1 MLNLNKNFTEEH
13 KYTIY
18 LKHFTKKNLRLELII
33 LAMDALGLIA
43 LGMLN
48 GVPHKGMPIQSLR
61 MDPCLNRVFII
72 RINRRSYWI
81 GVGPHP
87 MTFI

>member
-1 MLNLNKNFTEEH
+1 MLNLNKNFTEY

-18 LKHFTKKNLRLELII
+18 LKHLPKENLRLELII
-33 LAMDALGLIA
+33 FGHEYALGLIA

-48 GVPHKGMPIQSLR
+48 SVPHKGMPIQSLR

-72 RINRRSYWI
+72 KLI
-81 GVGPHP
+81 GGP
-87 MTFI
+87 TGLGWALTQ